1 MSDVKITRTVGAVI
15 DNADARRVVE
25 DAFAAI
31 ARAVDE
37 RDTDAFA
44 DLYTVDGVLMTPDGA
59 VIQGREAI
67 KDAIGRF
74 MEAGLVKQEAWL
86 TGLVVA
92 DGLIVEQSRT
102 RGTVRSGNRTTSAEN
117 NCIVTHV
124 LEDGVWRMH
133 QDIWN
138 TTTGSATDGSY

>member
-1 MSDVKITRTVGAVI
+1 VSDVKITRTVGAVI

-59 VIQGREAI
+59 LIQGRDAI

-102 RGTVRSGNRTTSAEN
+102 RGTVRSGNRTTSSEN

-124 LEDGVWRMH
+124 LDDGVWRMH

-138 TTTGSATDGSY
+138 ATTGSATDGSY

>member
-1 MSDVKITRTVGAVI
+1 MSDLKIIRAAGAVI
-15 DNADARRVVE
+15 GDADARRVVE

-37 RDTDAFA
+37 RDAEAFA

-59 VIQGREAI
+59 LIQGREAI
-67 KDAIGRF
+67 MDAIARF
-74 MEAGLVKQEAWL
+74 LEAGLVKQEAWL

-102 RGTVRSGNRTTSAEN
+102 RGTIRSGNRTTSAEN

-124 LEDGVWRMH
+124 LDDGVWRMH

-138 TTTGSATDGSY
+138 TTTGSVTEGSY

>member
-1 MSDVKITRTVGAVI
+1 MSDVKIIRAAGAVI
-15 DNADARRVVE
+15 DDADARRVVE
-25 DAFAAI
+25 EAFAGI

-37 RDTDAFA
+37 RDTEAFA
-44 DLYTVDGVLMTPDGA
+44 ALYTVDGILMTPDGA
-59 VIQGREAI
+59 LIRGRSAI
-67 KDAIGRF
+67 KDAIRRF
-74 MEAGLVKQEAWL
+74 LEAGLVKQEAWL

-102 RGTVRSGNRTTSAEN
+102 RGTIRSGNRTASAEN

-124 LEDGVWRMH
+124 LDNGVWRMH

-138 TTTGSATDGSY
+138 TTTGSVTEGSY

>member
-1 MSDVKITRTVGAVI
+1 MTNIKIIRAAGAVI
-15 DNADARRVVE
+15 ETADARHVVE

-31 ARAVDE
+31 ARAVAE
-37 RDTDAFA
+37 RDTEAFA
-44 DLYTVDGVLMTPDGA
+44 DLYTLDGVLMTPDGA
-59 VIQGREAI
+59 LIQGRPAI

-74 MEAGLVKQEAWL
+74 LEAGLVKQEAWL

-102 RGTVRSGNRTTSAEN
+102 RGTIRSGTRMTSAEN
-117 NCIVTHV
+117 NCVVTHV
-124 LEDGVWRMH
+124 LDNGTWRMH

-138 TTTGSATDGSY
+138 TTTGSVTEGSY